1 MATEVIH
8 EHVDNA
14 NSSNNSLIGVIL
26 IALIFLFFLYF
37 IGTRVLSGVNN
48 STPSVQIP
56 DKVDVNVK
64 SNK

>member
-8 EHVDNA
+8 EHTD
-14 NSSNNSLIGVIL
+14 SSGSNNSLIGVIL

-37 IGTRVLSGVNN
+37 IGTRFLNTAAS
-48 STPSVQIP
+48 SSPSVQIP